1 MLLLAAARQAT
12 RRLRDGALP
21 HAGDAARAAL
31 LTLPLVLRLG
41 EAARSGGFAHVVL
54 PQEWAAL
61 AVAAA
66 LCLWALF
73 GRALAPK
80 GVVHQ
85 VLLALV
91 ALEAVSVVASGNPFI
106 GVRVWSLSLAAVA
119 VFCVGCSVGRLSLW
133 TALPGVIVAGSVVLE
148 AARVVP
154 RMSALGHA
162 PGGVLAERNLA
173 AEYIVLTLPLLA
185 YWVVRGRRFGAGV
198 ASAAISVAACA
209 IICCRTRSA
218 WLALAALALWGLC
231 SLLVWR
237 SDRVRPWRVGLLALA
252 VVAGVVAAPW
262 VSALHWRSRAPF
274 VDSLTHLL
282 DAQSP
287 SGAGRLVQ
295 YATTLR
301 MAEAHPLL
309 GVGPGNWAGQ
319 YPSFAAFDDPTLQFG
334 LWPVTRLP
342 NSDVLGFVAERGVLG
357 ALLAALCLVLL
368 WRAQG
373 ATYLRRSLLVAW
385 AVVGSFDAVLQSP
398 GPLLWFAF
406 VLGASCPAVQQTTAA
421 QQTQT
426 TEPQRT
432 ATSTPHTAPRAPVFG
447 MASVHWLGM
456 AVALAVLSVLGL
468 RRIAAFSLALH
479 PKGTEQLE
487 RATELDPGLVALRL
501 QTAYDWIEQRRCDL
515 ARPHLEMVARAAPE
529 HPMRSKL
536 AARCPTN

>member
-1 MLLLAAARQAT
+1 MLKPAVLVLAPVRQAAL
-12 RRLRDGALP
+12 RLRDGALP
-21 HAGDAARAAL
+21 HAGDAARASL

-61 AVAAA
+61 AVAAV

-73 GRALAPK
+73 ARAVPPK
-80 GVVHQ
+80 GAVHQ

-91 ALEAVSVVASGNPFI
+91 ALEAVSVIASGNPYI
-106 GVRVWSLSLAAVA
+106 GVRVWSLSLAALA
-119 VFCVGCSVGRLSLW
+119 VFCVGSSVGRLSLW
-133 TALPGVIVAGSVVLE
+133 AALPAVIVAGSVVLE
-148 AARVVP
+148 AARVLP
-154 RMSALGHA
+154 RISPLGHA
-162 PGGVLAERNLA
+162 PGGVLSERNLA
-173 AEYIVLTLPLLA
+173 AQYVVLTLPFLA
-185 YWVVRGRRFGAGV
+185 YWVVRGRRFSA
-198 ASAAISVAACA
+198 ALALAAISLATCA
-209 IICCRTRSA
+209 ITCCRTRSA
-218 WLALAALALWGLC
+218 WLALAVLALWGVC

-237 SDRVRPWRVGLLALA
+237 ARTVRPGRVVLLVLA

-262 VSALHWRSRAPF
+262 ISALRWRSRSPF

-295 YATTLR
+295 YETTLK
-301 MAEAHPLL
+301 MAEAHPML

-319 YPSFAAFDDPTLQFG
+319 YPSFAAFDDPTLQPG

-342 NSDVLGFVAERGVLG
+342 NSDVLGFIAERGVLG
-357 ALLAALCLVLL
+357 AVLAALCLALL

-406 VLGASCPAVQQTTAA
+406 VLGASCTVATPQTTAA
-421 QQTQT
+421 
-426 TEPQRT
+426 T
-432 ATSTPHTAPRAPVFG
+432 APSAPRASAFG
-447 MASVHWLGM
+447 MASAHWLGM
-456 AVALAVLSVLGL
+456 AVALAGLSVLGL
-468 RRIAAFSLALH
+468 RRIAAFQLALH

-487 RATELDPGLVALRL
+487 RATQLDPGHVALRL

-515 ARPHLEMVARAAPE
+515 ARPHLEMLAHAAPG

-536 AARCPTN
+536 AARCLKD